1 MAEVVQSVDRALEIL
16 ELLSCHV
23 DGLAIKE
30 ISEKL
35 ELHKS
40 TVHRLLGTLIYKG
53 YVEQNELDNRYLVT
67 LKLFQ
72 LGSRKVENTDV
83 IATSKP
89 YLNQL
94 AQFSGEVVHLV
105 LRDGTDII
113 YVDKVEGN
121 QTIRMHSKI
130 GNRSPMY
137 CTGVGKAIM
146 STLNEDEIKWI
157 WENSDIKRLTEHT
170 IIDLEDMYRTIG
182 KIKSAGYAL
191 DNEENEL
198 GVKCIAVSIKDFR
211 GTSVAAISISGP
223 KERMTEEKIDIYSQ
237 KLKKSCLEIS
247 EQLGFNSK

>member
-53 YVEQNELDNRYLVT
+53 YVEQNELNNRYLVT

-83 IATSKP
+83 IETSKP

-146 STLNEDEIKWI
+146 STLEEDEIKMI
-157 WENSDIKRLTEHT
+157 WENSEIKRLTEHT
-170 IIDLEDMYRTIG
+170 IIELAEMHQTIEQ
-182 KIKSAGYAL
+182 IKLSGYAL

-198 GVKCIAVSIKDFR
+198 GVKCVAVSIKDYR
-211 GTSVAAISISGP
+211 GISIAAISISGP
-223 KERMTEEKIDIYSQ
+223 KERMTNEKIITYSQ
-237 KLKKSCLEIS
+237 KLKKSCQEIS
-247 EQLGFNSK
+247 ERLGYNPM